1 MERLSEEQDLTLST
15 NTFVNVGVSKEGD
28 FLFHVQWDQGD
39 VDGIVR
45 LAKMFHDLKTTDLIE
60 EILIQ
65 TQAQAD
71 TKTMQTDTGMLVT
84 AYSTLQNATKE
95 PEYDEPLIRP
105 SEIEQLFK

>member
-1 MERLSEEQDLTLST
+1 MAKSSDEQDLTLST
-15 NTFVNVGVSKEGD
+15 NTFVNIGVSPEGD

-45 LAKMFHDLKTTDLIE
+45 LAKLFHDLKTTELVE

-65 TQAQAD
+65 TNEQSS
-71 TKTMQTDTGMLVT
+71 TKTMQTDTAMLVT
-84 AYSTLQNATKE
+84 AYTTLQNATKE
-95 PEYDEPLIRP
+95 VQIDEPIIRP